1 MIEPVFALVAA
12 IFGGVGLKVVE
23 SLLNRSKVKN
33 DLQTQMRT
41 ELRADVIT
49 LKEELDLIE
58 ASLDLW
64 KKKYYKL
71 FVAFNELIVIAV
83 ANGLEE
89 EVEQIRKDVESL

>member
-83 ANGLEE
+83 ANGLEQ